1 MFNRFDGYDR
11 TFSVFDELRRRMDS
25 VWEDYQPL
33 AFDPSFRASSSWPHV
48 NVHDT
53 GDTLV
58 FTADVPGLADK
69 EVQLTLT
76 VDGLTLSGERKLT
89 PPEGYSTQRQ
99 ERPAAKFSRSWT
111 LPYKVDADKTSA
123 TLKDGV
129 LTITLAKAAD
139 AQPRQISVKAN

>member
-1 MFNRFDGYDR
+1 MFTRFDGYDR

-25 VWEDYQPL
+25 VWEDYQPG
-33 AFDPSFRASSSWPHV
+33 AGDPSFYASSSWPQV

-53 GDTLV
+53 GDTVV
-58 FTADVPGLADK
+58 FTADVPGLAEK
-69 EVQLTLT
+69 EVQLTLA

-89 PPEGYSTQRQ
+89 PPEGYSIQRQ
-99 ERPAAKFSRSWT
+99 ERPATKFSRSWT

-129 LTITLAKAAD
+129 LTITLAKAAE
-139 AQPRQISVKAN
+139 AQPRQISIRAN